1 MLLKRNLMC
10 YLSTVPG
17 NCLVKY
23 GQIWSGS
30 NDKMWNMDRKGMQK
44 IGPDFFL
51 SKRKLDLK
59 EGHAENWAWMGW
71 PPQILSNRRSPTTI
85 ASDFSKP

>member
-1 MLLKRNLMC
+1 MC

-44 IGPDFFL
+44 NGPDFFFEQ
-51 SKRKLDLK
+51 KKIGPEGRTCRKLGLDGL
-59 EGHAENWAWMGW
+59 
-71 PPQILSNRRSPTTI
+71 
-85 ASDFSKP
+85 ASTNSF